1 MVEDLSNMHEVLG
14 LISNTT
20 NEIKFK
26 DYQLDMVAHAFKPST
41 RVAEAGESLSSGLHR
56 EALS

>member
-1 MVEDLSNMHEVLG
+1 MVEDLPNMHEVLG

-20 NEIKFK
+20 NEMKFK
-26 DYQLDMVAHAFKPST
+26 DYQLDMVAHAFNPVLAK
-41 RVAEAGESLSSGLHR
+41 AGESLSSGLHR